1 MSLFFVDFSNKT
13 FVCFTSDFSLSVI
26 LSGGEMSEWC
36 AVSKID
42 FSTLPKAFELKTYFS
57 CFPIFQTQFSVIS
70 SQNTPDTFCCQTQKI
85 FGKGGKNPNH
95 LRNLDERKKR
105 KAVIMSNVLSRL
117 FTDLQRFFVSLI
129 FKIVI
134 SAIPSR
140 KSIHMKMLFKARDD
154 YKVDF
159 ANSNILKWNSV
170 NLSTQRCVSWW
181 LYNHVIIHRHN
192 MA

>member
-1 MSLFFVDFSNKT
+1 MSLFPVDFSNKT

-70 SQNTPDTFCCQTQKI
+70 SQNTPDTFRCQTQKT
-85 FGKGGKNPNH
+85 FGKGGKP
-95 LRNLDERKKR
+95 LITCEILTKGRKEKLSSCPMSCLDFLPTFSAFSSHWFSKLWFL
-105 KAVIMSNVLSRL
+105 LSRAANQ
-117 FTDLQRFFVSLI
+117 FTWRCCSRHVTIIKLILQTQI
-129 FKIVI
+129 F
-134 SAIPSR
+134 
-140 KSIHMKMLFKARDD
+140 
-154 YKVDF
+154 
-159 ANSNILKWNSV
+159 LKWNSA
-170 NLSTQRCVSWW
+170 NFSTQRCVSSW